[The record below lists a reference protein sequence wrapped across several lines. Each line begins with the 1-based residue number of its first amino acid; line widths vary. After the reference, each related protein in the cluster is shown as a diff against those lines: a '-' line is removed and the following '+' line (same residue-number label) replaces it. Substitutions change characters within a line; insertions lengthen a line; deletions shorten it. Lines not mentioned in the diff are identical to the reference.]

1 MIGEFI
7 LNIIFQLVEWMLAG
21 LPEIS
26 FNPNAVDTST
36 FMGIVRCVLY
46 MLPLGTVNTIIGII
60 ILISSFRIFIAI
72 VKTIW
77 DMLPI
82 V

>member
-1 MIGEFI
+1 MIPELM
-7 LNIIFQLVEWMLAG
+7 LNIVFQIVEWLLSA
-21 LPEIS
+21 LPEITVD
-26 FNPNAVDTST
+26 FAAVDTSV

-46 MLPLGTVNTIIGII
+46 MLPLGTINTIVGTII
-60 ILISSFRIFIAI
+60 AITGFRIFIAI